1 LNERSETLPPNRVSL
16 AAGLA
21 VQIAAQWRRLCT
33 KAPSLTAVGDQAV
46 VSAAS
51 FLTATIIGRTTSTD
65 EMGLYYLTLSI
76 MLIVSGI
83 QEQAVTAPYMIYSK
97 RGKSGQELAEYY
109 GSAWLHHGVLTLAT
123 VLAVAVGAMVVAIA
137 GAGKLASGLAIVAA
151 VSPLIL
157 LREGIRR
164 FSIANLDVAVA
175 LAIDCA
181 VAVLQLGALLAISKW
196 GSLSLWSVYTVMG
209 GACGLAALAWYLLA
223 EKPAVS
229 FRRERVRADWVH
241 NWGFVSWAL
250 RGYLIGN
257 TTPQI
262 MPWIVGLSAGTSATG
277 VLGACG
283 TLVGVSNIFVLGVG
297 NLLTPGA
304 ALAMSEGGAAE
315 LVRVLSR
322 AALLVGLALGSFCL
336 FIAATGDLLAVLV
349 YGEQY
354 QGTGM
359 ILLLLALAM
368 LMNGMGMI
376 LGNGLW
382 AIDRPRA
389 NFVGDLCGF
398 GVTLLAAAIL
408 VVPWGALG
416 AAAAALVG
424 TSTATVVRGLML
436 YRSLAT
442 FRRQHEV
449 P

>member
-1 LNERSETLPPNRVSL
+1 LNERCETLPPKRASL
-16 AAGLA
+16 STGVA
-21 VQIAAQWRRLCT
+21 VQIAAQWRRLRT
-33 KAPSLTAVGDQAV
+33 KAPSLLTVGDQAV
-46 VSAAS
+46 VSGVS

-65 EMGLYYLTLSI
+65 QMGLYYLTLSI
-76 MLIVSGI
+76 MLIVLGVH
-83 QEQAVTAPYMIYSK
+83 EEVVTAPYTIYSK
-97 RGKSGQELAEYY
+97 RGKAGQELAEYY
-109 GSAWLHHGVLTLAT
+109 GSAWLHTGVLALVSA
-123 VLAVAVGAMVVAIA
+123 LAVAASAVVFVMA

-151 VSPLIL
+151 ISPLIL

-164 FSIANLDVAVA
+164 FSIANLDITVA

-196 GSLSLWSVYTVMG
+196 GSLSIWSIYFVMG
-209 GACGLAALAWYLLA
+209 GACGLVALAWYLLA
-223 EKPAVS
+223 EKPAMR
-229 FRRERVRADWVH
+229 FRRERVWADWVH
-241 NWGFVSWAL
+241 NWAFARWAL
-250 RGYLIGN
+250 RSYLIGS

-262 MPWIVGLSAGTSATG
+262 MPWIVGLTAGASATG

-283 TLVGVSNIFVLGVG
+283 TLVGVGTVLVRGVD
-297 NLLTPGA
+297 NLLIPRA
-304 ALAMSEGGAAE
+304 ALAVYEGGAVE
-315 LVRVLSR
+315 LVHVLSR
-322 AALLVGLALGSFCL
+322 TALLVGLTLGSFCL
-336 FIAATGDLLAVLV
+336 FVAATGDLLAVVV

-368 LMNGMGMI
+368 LMTGMGMI
-376 LGNGLW
+376 FGNGLW
-382 AIDRPRA
+382 VIDRPRA

-408 VVPWGALG
+408 IAPWGALG
-416 AAAAALVG
+416 AAAVALAG

-442 FRRQHEV
+442 FRMQHEV